1 MIRSLLFRW
10 LSQTPATSKRG
21 EAGERVAERYLR
33 REKGFK
39 RIARNWRNPQDRRE
53 EIDLVMKDGEVLV
66 FVEVKTRAM
75 DALVPDTTRWMRPN
89 VRFYVGAL
97 RRIYAVCRLSRS
109 RIGSMWWR
117 WAGRRR
123 AVRSRPNCVTL
134 SGWRSSH
141 PVEAEPVLG
150 RSPSAR
156 NRPNRPSALL
166 HRAGR
171 V

>member
-75 DALVPDTTRWMRPN
+75 DALVPGYHAVDAAKRKI
-89 VRFYVGAL
+89 L
-97 RRIYAVCRLSRS
+97 RRGIAAYLRGLSTQPVTHRLD
-109 RIGSMWWR
+109 
-117 WAGRRR
+117 
-123 AVRSRPNCVTL
+123 VVEV
-134 SGWRSSH
+134 GW
-141 PVEAEPVLG
+141 PVEGRKEPPKLRHIERVALK
-150 RSPSAR
+150 PSR
-156 NRPNRPSALL
+156 GS
-166 HRAGR
+166 
-171 V
+171 